1 MDEVTARYVE
11 QCRADGSGL
20 SGAVAEAEL
29 PACLRDARLLARPLF
44 VGEPE
49 LRAAADD
56 LLAVFDILV
65 TLPDRLFDG
74 DVERYWAAL
83 GGEPRLAPLV
93 RRHARAGHPA
103 DRFGRADLHRDEHG
117 RFALLEFNIG
127 GGVGGFELGELPR
140 SLEAVPSFAAF
151 AERYALRHV
160 RTAEHVA
167 ATLRAVAP
175 RPSPVVAL
183 VFAPGALPRYRRPVA
198 GTVEVLQGQGLEVVL
213 GELGDVRGDGGKL
226 YVGTARADVL
236 LRFFSVDDTVGH
248 EDGLDAITRAHEEG
262 AAVLWTGLDSVLFT
276 NKGALG
282 LLSDPRC
289 DAVLSERERRVTE
302 RILPWTRLLTGPLVD
317 RCVEERE
324 RMILKPCRGF
334 AGSGVVAGWAC
345 PEQEWRDALRSA
357 SGGGFVVQRRVVP
370 RPEPV
375 VDPGTGATEDW
386 TPVWGLFVTPDGYGG
401 NAIRAQ
407 RATGSG
413 VIGYSTSSETLATVA
428 FTRPAGDGSGGDEP
442 AGDQLAAG
450 QLAGSGRA
458 VVSPWS
464 SP

>member
-11 QCRADGSGL
+11 LCRADGSGL
-20 SGAVAEAEL
+20 SRAVAEAEL
-29 PACLRDARLLARPLF
+29 PGCLRDARLLARPLF
-44 VGEPE
+44 ADEPE
-49 LRAAADD
+49 LRAAVDD
-56 LLAVFDILV
+56 LLALFDVLV
-65 TLPDRLFDG
+65 SLPDRLFDG

-83 GGEPRLAPLV
+83 GGEPRMAPLL
-93 RRHARAGHPA
+93 RRHAHAGRPA
-103 DRFGRADLHRDEHG
+103 DRFGRADLYRDEHG
-117 RFALLEFNIG
+117 RFALLEFNIA

-140 SLEAVPSFAAF
+140 SLEAVPAFAAF

-160 RTAEHVA
+160 RTAERVA

-183 VFAPGALPRYRRPVA
+183 VFAPGALPRYRRPIAPTVA
-198 GTVEVLQGQGLEVVL
+198 VLEGQGLDVVL

-226 YVGTARADVL
+226 FVGTARVDVV
-236 LRFFSVDDTVGH
+236 LRFFTVDDTIGH
-248 EDGLDAITRAHEEG
+248 EDGLAAITRADEKG
-262 AAVLWTGLDSVLFT
+262 TAVLWTGLDSALFT
-276 NKGALG
+276 NKGALA

-289 DAVLSERERRVTE
+289 DAVLSARERRAAE
-302 RILPWTRLLTGPLVD
+302 RILPWTRLLTAPLVD

-324 RMILKPCRGF
+324 RLILKPCRGF

-345 PEQEWRDALRSA
+345 PEREWRDALRDA
-357 SGGGFVVQRRVVP
+357 AGGGFVVQRRVVP

-407 RATGSG
+407 RATGG
-413 VIGYSTSSETLATVA
+413 DVIGYSTSTETLATVA
-428 FTRPAGDGSGGDEP
+428 FTRPAGDP
-442 AGDQLAAG
+442 AAGDQLADDRPADAQPAG
-450 QLAGSGRA
+450 
-458 VVSPWS
+458 
-464 SP
+464 